1 MRRVFFAGLSV
12 CLLLTAMYI
21 GGSVLYFINL
31 SALLVVFFGTMTVS
45 LLLVPGGVL
54 FRVPALLCSGGEAP
68 DLRRLEQVP
77 AGLRRTQQVAR
88 CSGVVMCGLGGI
100 HLLHGMA
107 DPTAIGP
114 ALASIV
120 LGLLYSVMLSEG
132 VLGPLANGLQAQ
144 QLPARPALPGRG
156 GAVRLLPAAAAAAML
171 ALGAARAGSLDT
183 LIDGIAALY
192 VVGLTA
198 CISLTHHT
206 AADLWS
212 ALRAAIPLTRSP
224 AAAQERHL
232 LALSTVRQGLSLAG
246 ASGLLIGMVKL
257 MASLGT
263 ASGIG
268 PALAVASLPW
278 LYAVVLAELILSPLI
293 TRLRGDAPGPG
304 ALAARGLS
312 SVIPLGGSALCCI
325 AMLLLTVSIES

>member
-132 VLGPLANGLQAQ
+132 ILGPLANGLQAQ
-144 QLPARPALPGRG
+144 QRVRLGGASAVAHRRLPGGGRVGVGQRVGAGRG
-156 GAVRLLPAAAAAAML
+156 GEIGSDR
-171 ALGAARAGSLDT
+171 GRSAG
-183 LIDGIAALY
+183 
-192 VVGLTA
+192 
-198 CISLTHHT
+198 
-206 AADLWS
+206 
-212 ALRAAIPLTRSP
+212 
-224 AAAQERHL
+224 
-232 LALSTVRQGLSLAG
+232 
-246 ASGLLIGMVKL
+246 
-257 MASLGT
+257 
-263 ASGIG
+263 
-268 PALAVASLPW
+268 
-278 LYAVVLAELILSPLI
+278 
-293 TRLRGDAPGPG
+293 
-304 ALAARGLS
+304 
-312 SVIPLGGSALCCI
+312 
-325 AMLLLTVSIES
+325 